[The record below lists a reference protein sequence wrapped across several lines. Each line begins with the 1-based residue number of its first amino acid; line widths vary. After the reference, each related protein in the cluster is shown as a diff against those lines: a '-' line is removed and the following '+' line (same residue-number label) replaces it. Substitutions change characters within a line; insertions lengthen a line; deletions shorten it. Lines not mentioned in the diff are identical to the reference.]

1 MVLHP
6 KIIRILKEPLGE
18 LILNDD
24 ITKKIRDY
32 VRDARVLATV
42 GDATT
47 SKLLSYGIVPDLFI
61 VDGKERR
68 EKSDTSKISLSCWGR
83 IEERFL
89 ICTVQIIRVRYLV
102 GR

>member
-42 GDATT
+42 GT
-47 SKLLSYGIVPDLFI
+47 LQLPSYYHMV
-61 VDGKERR
+61 
-68 EKSDTSKISLSCWGR
+68 
-83 IEERFL
+83 
-89 ICTVQIIRVRYLV
+89 
-102 GR
+102 